1 MHNAVSTLPAN
12 VKAKLVAGVMFGDTR
27 NKQDRGQ
34 IPNFPKDKVRIYCAS
49 SDGVC
54 GGALNVTAGHF
65 SYVRDGTGPKAI
77 AFLKGK
83 IDALGKGGGIGGA
96 ADVMTG

>member
-12 VKAKLVAGVMFGDTR
+12 IKNKLVAGVMFGDTP

-34 IPNFPKDKVRIYCAS
+34 IPNFPKDKVTIFCAS
-49 SDGVC
+49 NDGVC
-54 GGALNVTAGHF
+54 KGGMNVTGGHF
-65 SYVRDGTGPKAI
+65 AYITNGDGPKAI

-83 IDALGKGGGIGGA
+83 IDARLRGGA
-96 ADVMTG
+96 AAARFT